1 MVDHPCQAWR
11 KPNLQAVVH
20 AFATQYPDG
29 PQPTLAE
36 LSAIARNL
44 EKIVSPDGSFN
55 HDAPIPTG
63 TPSVPKVTYDDSGI
77 KTSEHIVEIP
87 HGDDAGLHTINGS
100 VKSSDASTW
109 SADLGGVEVYCAES
123 WGGSSA

>member
-1 MVDHPCQAWR
+1 MVDHPCQARR
-11 KPNLQAVVH
+11 KIQPNLQAVVH

-29 PQPTLAE
+29 F
-36 LSAIARNL
+36 I
-44 EKIVSPDGSFN
+44 KPDGSFN

-63 TPSVPKVTYDDSGI
+63 TPSVPAVTYDDSGI

-87 HGDDAGLHTINGS
+87 HGDDAGFHTINGS

-109 SADLGGVEVYCAES
+109 SADLGGVELYCADS
-123 WGGSSA
+123 